1 MLTFSSTLSLFG
13 SYKQKGHK
21 ILEVSAFTL
30 AKHGIEKI
38 NKNLQYGNLKNEQK
52 KIST

>member
-13 SYKQKGHK
+13 FYKQKGHK

-38 NKNLQYGNLKNEQK
+38 NKKPSIWKSEE
-52 KIST
+52 